1 VQPNIIAHLQDPSV
15 AGLFGS
21 QELAHQLP
29 VETVAAVA
37 MPRKKPPLPAPKDL
51 IESDA
56 SLKDLS
62 DLVQQCRGCDLWERA
77 TQAVLGEGAAGA
89 EVMFV
94 GEQPGNREDLEGR
107 PFVGPAGKLL
117 DEALS
122 RAGIERKRVYITNVV
137 KHFNPTRAANSEFTR
152 SRTRKKSPPA
162 AHGLRLRSNAS
173 GRR

>member
-1 VQPNIIAHLQDPSV
+1 
-15 AGLFGS
+15 
-21 QELAHQLP
+21 
-29 VETVAAVA
+29 

-51 IESDA
+51 IDPDA

-62 DLVQQCRGCDLWERA
+62 ELAQQCRGCNLWERA

-117 DEALS
+117 DEALA
-122 RAGIERKRVYITNVV
+122 RRQLV
-137 KHFNPTRAANSEFTR
+137 NP
-152 SRTRKKSPPA
+152 
-162 AHGLRLRSNAS
+162 LREHRQH
-173 GRR
+173 RRFHLKIHVSKLLL